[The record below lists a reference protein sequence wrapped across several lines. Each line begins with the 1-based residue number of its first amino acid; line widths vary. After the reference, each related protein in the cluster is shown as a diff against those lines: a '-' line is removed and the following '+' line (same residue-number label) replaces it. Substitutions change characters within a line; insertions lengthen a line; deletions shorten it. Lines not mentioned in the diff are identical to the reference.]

1 MKRRV
6 VFGTAVQGG
15 VPQKYDTDLHRRT
28 EMATDSPTH
37 TRRAFPAD
45 TMRKMMERTRAFK
58 ETIKYVLGEGWIEPP
73 RGGRPKRS

>member
-6 VFGTAVQGG
+6 VFGKAIQSKN
-15 VPQKYDTDLHRRT
+15 PQKYDTDLHRRT

-37 TRRAFPAD
+37 VRRLYPNETLRRMQD
-45 TMRKMMERTRAFK
+45 RTRAFK